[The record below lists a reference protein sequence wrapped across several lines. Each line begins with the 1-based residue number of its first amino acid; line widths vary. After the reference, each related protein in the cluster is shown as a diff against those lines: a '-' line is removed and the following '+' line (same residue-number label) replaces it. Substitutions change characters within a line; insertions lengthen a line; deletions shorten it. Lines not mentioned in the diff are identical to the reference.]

1 MAQKEAHERHSS
13 REIMHI
19 ILPHITFLSFPFL
32 SRPSTPP
39 ISPKNTLT
47 TNSLVFFLLLLLLL
61 LNPTNSHI
69 IRLLSSATRLRPHSN
84 IHVARPFS
92 APEPLHTRGVS
103 PACRRPTVLAS
114 IRPSVRRRVSPV
126 TSNHDLPHH
135 HPYGTRRRW
144 QGKKKRKKKWDMR
157 KGKKFHP
164 YTQKSHALLDWC
176 PTSVIQC
183 PKDQRDPPTAS
194 ILDKCPKIRPAI

>member
-47 TNSLVFFLLLLLLL
+47 TNSLAFLLLLL

-69 IRLLSSATRLRPHSN
+69 IRLLSSTTRLRPHSN